1 MDFRVKDRY
10 DINDM
15 LAIMRILRSENGCPW
30 DKEQTH
36 KSIRKDFLEEV
47 YEVVEAIDLEDT
59 ALLREELG
67 DVLLQVVFH
76 SRIEEENGSFDFGD
90 VVNEV
95 CQKLVTRHPHVF
107 ADVKA
112 ETSDEVL
119 KNWNDI
125 KQRTKGQETYYE
137 TLESVCTAL
146 PALMKAQKIGQRAAR
161 AGMDFESTAQ
171 ALESLENEI
180 AELKAAISAAAD
192 VNFNLTETGNSG
204 HINDFR
210 SAVADE
216 LGDVL
221 FSCVN
226 VARHLKLD
234 AEESLTN
241 STNKFMRR
249 FKDTE
254 DLLRCD
260 GVDMKS
266 LNIDE
271 LDVYWRKAKTK

>member
-1 MDFRVKDRY
+1 MDFRFKDKY

-15 LAIMRILRSENGCPW
+15 LEIMRLLRSENGCPW

-36 KSIRKDFLEEV
+36 KSIRKDFIEET
-47 YEVVEAIDLEDT
+47 YEVVEAIDREDT

-76 SRIEEENGSFDFGD
+76 SRIEEERGSFDFGD

-95 CQKLVTRHPHVF
+95 CQKLVIRHPHVF
-107 ADVKA
+107 GDVTAD
-112 ETSDEVL
+112 TSAEVL
-119 KNWNDI
+119 KNWNNI
-125 KQRTKGQETYYE
+125 KQQTKGQETYAE

-146 PALMKAQKIGQRAAR
+146 PALMRAQKVGQRAKR
-161 AGMDFESTAQ
+161 AGMDFCDKQQVIEC
-171 ALESLENEI
+171 LEGEI
-180 AELKAAISAAAD
+180 AELKEAVSD
-192 VNFNLTETGNSG
+192 GNKEN
-204 HINDFR
+204 IQ
-210 SAVADE
+210 DE

-226 VARHLKLD
+226 LARHLDCD
-234 AEESLTN
+234 AEEALTR
-241 STNKFMRR
+241 STEKFIRR
-249 FKDTE
+249 FKKAE
-254 DLLRCD
+254 NLIRCD
-260 GVDMKS
+260 GIDMRS

>member
-1 MDFRVKDRY
+1 MDFKLKDRY

-30 DKEQTH
+30 DREQTH

-59 ALLREELG
+59 PLLREELG

-76 SRIEEENGSFDFGD
+76 SRIEEEQGNFDFGD

-107 ADVKA
+107 ADVTAK
-112 ETSDEVL
+112 TSEEVL

-125 KQRTKGQETYYE
+125 KQQTKGQETYYE
-137 TLESVCTAL
+137 TLESVCAAL
-146 PALMKAQKIGQRAAR
+146 PALMRAQKIGQRAKR
-161 AGMDFESTAQ
+161 AGMDFEDTKQ
-171 ALESLENEI
+171 VLDCLESEI
-180 AELKAAISAAAD
+180 AELKAAMADTAAD
-192 VNFNLTETGNSG
+192 SK
-204 HINDFR
+204 
-210 SAVADE
+210 AVKDE

-226 VARHLKLD
+226 LARHLNCD
-234 AEESLTN
+234 AEEALTGA
-241 STNKFMRR
+241 TDKFMRR

-260 GVDMKS
+260 GVDMRS